1 MINNNQINNRP
12 SLIQTIGAVLTAGV
26 MWGSAN
32 VIIRS
37 LLIEGLNEIFL
48 VTARVSIIGTLL
60 FFYYVIFNKE
70 KFNRSNMS
78 VHATIIEALIQNKT
92 IYQLPMSV
100 SYVLSILLAMILS
113 FFISRLKPT
122 HGLFIILFSLL
133 VRLISLVQLLF
144 HFFRFS

>member
-48 VTARVSIIGTLL
+48 VTVRVSIIGTLL
-60 FFYYVIFNKE
+60 FFYYVILN
-70 KFNRSNMS
+70 
-78 VHATIIEALIQNKT
+78 
-92 IYQLPMSV
+92 
-100 SYVLSILLAMILS
+100 LLMIG
-113 FFISRLKPT
+113 SRVDASDAVTL
-122 HGLFIILFSLL
+122 
-133 VRLISLVQLLF
+133 RL
-144 HFFRFS
+144 